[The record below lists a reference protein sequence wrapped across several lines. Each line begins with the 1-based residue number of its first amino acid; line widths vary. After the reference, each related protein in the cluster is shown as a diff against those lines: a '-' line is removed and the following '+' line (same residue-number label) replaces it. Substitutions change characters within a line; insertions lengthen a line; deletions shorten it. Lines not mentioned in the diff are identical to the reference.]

1 MSSGKEK
8 PLSRVKKGIILLL
21 VFTVLLAAVS
31 CGSPGSGGQKAQKE
45 QTETETDTGTRMFT
59 DSVGREVELP
69 ETIESVAPSGMVAQ
83 VMLYTLCPDM
93 LCGLSQRFTDYAF
106 DFVDEKYLSLPL
118 FGQLYGS
125 GATLNLEALMEAQ
138 PDVIIDIGE
147 KKENMAED
155 LDGLQEQ
162 IGIPV
167 IFVEATLPTMA
178 EAYRT
183 LGELGCEP
191 ERAQTLAQ
199 YCEDTLAYADEK
211 AAQIPEEERKTVYF
225 AMGDDGL
232 TTTTEESIHAD
243 VVERIGAVNAA
254 QKDALPARVGTV
266 SFEQILV
273 WQPDFILAETPWLY
287 EGITQDSLWQDVT
300 AVQEG
305 RIFVIPYKPYSYM
318 NSPPSVNRM
327 IGVWWLG
334 ELLYPEVYN
343 VDIEEKI
350 AEFYELFYHV
360 VPDEAQIQDIL
371 SQS

>member
-1 MSSGKEK
+1 
-8 PLSRVKKGIILLL
+8 
-21 VFTVLLAAVS
+21 
-31 CGSPGSGGQKAQKE
+31 
-45 QTETETDTGTRMFT
+45 
-59 DSVGREVELP
+59 
-69 ETIESVAPSGMVAQ
+69 
-83 VMLYTLCPDM
+83 
-93 LCGLSQRFTDYAF
+93 
-106 DFVDEKYLSLPL
+106 
-118 FGQLYGS
+118 
-125 GATLNLEALMEAQ
+125 MEAQ

-199 YCEDTLAYADEK
+199 YCEDTLAYADKK

-254 QKDALPARVGTV
+254 QKDALSARVGTV

-305 RIFVIPYKPYSYM
+305 RILLSHI
-318 NSPPSVNRM
+318 SPT
-327 IGVWWLG
+327 
-334 ELLYPEVYN
+334 
-343 VDIEEKI
+343 
-350 AEFYELFYHV
+350 AT
-360 VPDEAQIQDIL
+360 
-371 SQS
+371 